1 MQDDSREEAEQ
12 SAELRE
18 AGEVDEDDKEA
29 HDLSLEVLV
38 LSFAS
43 SAPVFDRLREAGVL
57 GAGCRLRVLVWG
69 GWCEKRC
76 SLQEG
81 SGKSGARLMLRWWRV
96 PLVMCS
102 GGVGCWRQAA
112 EAVL

>member
-57 GAGCRLRVLVWG
+57 RAGCRLRVLVWG

-76 SLQEG
+76 SL
-81 SGKSGARLMLRWWRV
+81 
-96 PLVMCS
+96 
-102 GGVGCWRQAA
+102 
-112 EAVL
+112 